1 MKAICFG
8 FLIGALGFA
17 GEQSVFAQDKEMAV
31 NVGGR
36 PNIVVLITD
45 DQNQSDLGC
54 YGNSDVRTPNMDS
67 LASEGMRFT
76 SAYADRKR
84 AVTGRMVPVRVD
96 LGGGRIIKNTII
108 KKIDS

>member
-36 PNIVVLITD
+36 PNIVVFITD
-45 DQNQSDLGC
+45 DQNQSDLGG
-54 YGNSDVRTPNMDS
+54 YGNSDVRNTNMER

-76 SAYADRKR
+76 YAYAAFSICTPSR
-84 AVTGRMVPVRVD
+84 GRLLQRSEVMR
-96 LGGGRIIKNTII
+96 GGE
-108 KKIDS
+108 